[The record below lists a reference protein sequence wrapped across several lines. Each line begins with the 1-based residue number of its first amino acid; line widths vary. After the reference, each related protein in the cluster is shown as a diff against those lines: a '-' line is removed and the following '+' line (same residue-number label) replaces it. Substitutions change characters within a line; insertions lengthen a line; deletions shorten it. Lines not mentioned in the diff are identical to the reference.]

1 MNLKFTTVN
10 RFVKCLC
17 LAALVGGTM
26 ASCSSSTDEMDEV
39 MDGTAAGET
48 PIALFSNV
56 LGMTRSGVEGSNEVQ
71 ESTSQ
76 GTTLVSTGIQHDA
89 FVTGET
95 LYAWIDD
102 SSSNALY
109 KAKKL
114 TVGSNN
120 ALTDS
125 NSALYYPVSGST
137 VNVTAIHGKVSGITE
152 NTTAKPSAYNFTVN
166 GSQTTNANYLESDLV
181 YGYGS
186 ALKRQSSAHQ
196 ITFYHMLSKVI
207 FNITLGSG
215 FDSNSGISVTSIKI
229 GSVITAGTFTPNNT
243 NLATQ
248 SERQKMVAAGT
259 TTSDVTVRSAVE
271 STYEWDAILVPQ
283 SLLGKTIT
291 FTLSNNQ
298 TMTYTFPTK
307 TTSGLETSIESGKA
321 YTYTA
326 NLSLTGITL
335 TSTITGWESTTGGTL
350 DAGMADAQ

>member
-56 LGMTRSGVEGSNEVQ
+56 LGMTRSELEGSNEEQ

-76 GTTLVSTGIQHDA
+76 GTTLVDTGIQNEA

-102 SSSNALY
+102 SSNNALY

-137 VNVTAIHGKVSGITE
+137 VNVTAIHGTVSGITE

-166 GSQTTNANYLESDLV
+166 TSQTTNANYLASDLV

-207 FNITLGSG
+207 FKVTLGTG
-215 FDSNSGISVTSIKI
+215 FDSNVSVSSIKI
-229 GSVITAGTFTPNNT
+229 GSVVTAGTFTPDNSKLSTLSDRNGMI
-243 NLATQ
+243 
-248 SERQKMVAAGT
+248 SAGST
-259 TTSDVTVRSAVE
+259 TGDVTVRSATE
-271 STYEWDAILVPQ
+271 STYDWDAILVPQ
-283 SLLGKTIT
+283 DVAGKVIT

-298 TMTYTFPTK
+298 TMTYTFPAA
-307 TTSGLETSIESGKA
+307 TSETLVTSLVSGKA

-326 NLSLTGITL
+326 TLKPTGITL
-335 TSTITGWESTTGGTL
+335 TSKITGWVGTTGGSF
-350 DAGMADAQ
+350 DAGMADAK